1 MRALAQRLQSHGS
14 ERRMAGAV
22 TLKSA
27 KTRSARSTSTK
38 SKSPKRLPAKR
49 KLQGMPTAA
58 SATASRTP
66 AAKRAETARAGVAGR
81 AGAANAVARASLT
94 LSSKNYSSW
103 SLRGWLLAR
112 FAGLQF
118 DEVMISPDDADARK
132 ELLLLAPSIRVPCL
146 AHDGARVWNTLAIA
160 QYLNEIKPDAGLL
173 PADRI
178 ARAHCRSVSGEMN
191 SGFANLRSA
200 LPMNLKA
207 RHPGFKIW
215 AGAQPD
221 IDRICEIWTECLA
234 TYGGPYLFGAQRG
247 MADAMFAPVA
257 TRFLTYDVKVNAPC
271 AQYCR
276 TIMAL
281 PEMIEWVAAA
291 CSEPDEIEE
300 LDMEF

>member
-1 MRALAQRLQSHGS
+1 MPVASP
-14 ERRMAGAV
+14 
-22 TLKSA
+22 
-27 KTRSARSTSTK
+27 AR
-38 SKSPKRLPAKR
+38 PK
-49 KLQGMPTAA
+49 AA
-58 SATASRTP
+58 PR
-66 AAKRAETARAGVAGR
+66 KRAAAPRAT
-81 AGAANAVARASLT
+81 LT

-112 FAGLQF
+112 FAGLDF
-118 DEVMISPDDADARK
+118 DEVMVSPDDADARK

-146 AHDGARVWNTLAIA
+146 THEGAKVWNTLAIA
-160 QYLNEIKPDAGLL
+160 QYLDEIFPGAGLM

-221 IDRICEIWTECLA
+221 IDRVAEIWTECLA
-234 TYGGPYLFGAQRG
+234 TYGGPFLFGKKRT
-247 MADAMFAPVA
+247 MADAMYAPVV
-257 TRFLTYDVKVNAPC
+257 TRFLTYDVKLNKPC
-271 AQYCR
+271 TEYCR

-281 PEMIEWVAAA
+281 PEMKEWIEAAKR
-291 CSEPDEIEE
+291 EPEEIEE